1 MIVVNYWIGWSFLQ
15 HDIGRDG
22 DFDPFTEN
30 FLHTVYVYYDR
41 SSQAVAESIASDLV
55 NVYLG
60 HLGVV
65 MANV

>member
-1 MIVVNYWIGWSFLQ
+1 MQ

-30 FLHTVYVYYDR
+30 FLHTVFVHYDTSSR
-41 SSQAVAESIASDLV
+41 SAAEKIASELV
-55 NVYLG
+55 DVYLG
-60 HLGVV
+60 QLGVV